1 MKIGKI
7 LKGTGR
13 VLGTVV
19 EYNIKITGEVV
30 GAIADIV
37 DKPKFAKGSRDFTK
51 VLGNIVGETSR
62 KASDITGDA
71 LDRAIEVG
79 SSAIKRIEGVV
90 VKENIV
96 EINEKGEIRNIK
108 YVNDVDYEVI
118 EE

>member
-1 MKIGKI
+1 MKIGRI

-30 GAIADIV
+30 GAIADIA
-37 DKPKFAKGSRDFTK
+37 DKPNFAKGSRNFTRA
-51 VLGNIVGETSR
+51 LGNIVGETSR

-71 LDRAIEVG
+71 LDRAIDIG
-79 SSAIKRIEGVV
+79 ASAIKRIEGVV
-90 VKENIV
+90 VKENII
-96 EINEKGEIRNIK
+96 EINEKGEIRNIR

>member
-1 MKIGKI
+1 MKIGRI

-30 GAIADIV
+30 GAIADIA
-37 DKPKFAKGSRDFTK
+37 DKPNFAKGSRNFTRA
-51 VLGNIVGETSR
+51 LGNIVGETSR

-71 LDRAIEVG
+71 LDRAIDIG
-79 SSAIKRIEGVV
+79 ASAIKRIEGVV
-90 VKENIV
+90 VKENII
-96 EINEKGEIRNIK
+96 EINEKGQIRNIK

-118 EE
+118 KE